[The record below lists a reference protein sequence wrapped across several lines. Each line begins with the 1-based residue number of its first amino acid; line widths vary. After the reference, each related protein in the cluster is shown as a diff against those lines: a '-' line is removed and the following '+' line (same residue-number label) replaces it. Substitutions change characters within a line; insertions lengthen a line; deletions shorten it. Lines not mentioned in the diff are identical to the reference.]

1 MNGVTAKK
9 LACPDDLGALD
20 LADDR
25 LRCVLCRRE
34 YSAPDGVFDLLPL
47 QSLRADSPEVE
58 RLQSYNAT
66 YSGRPDRAWLQPLRV
81 LMAELGN
88 RYLYSWAARRIDD
101 SAMGRSL
108 DILDAAC
115 GDGILRRHIASRHRY
130 VGVDFSARPL
140 VRAARYYPADYFRGD
155 LNHLP
160 FADASFD
167 VAVSLQS
174 FQYLDAPATAIRQI
188 ARVLKPGG
196 HFLLTVPNRGSFKYR
211 RQGLPAIQRQKFD
224 RETVRDLLSP
234 DFQVQEIAAR
244 GVWLP
249 FPKIGIHLPGTY
261 RDSLGLSW
269 TAVSERLAGN

>member
-1 MNGVTAKK
+1 MRAATGMK
-9 LACPDDLGALD
+9 LACPDDLGTLD
-20 LADDR
+20 LVDSR
-25 LRCVLCRRE
+25 LRCAVCHRE
-34 YSAPDGVFDLLPL
+34 FSVSDGIYDLLPS
-47 QSLRADSPEVE
+47 QALRADSPEVE

-66 YSGRPDRAWLQPLRV
+66 YSGRPDRTWQQPLRV
-81 LMAELGN
+81 VIAELGN
-88 RYLYSWAARRIDD
+88 RFLYSWAARRIADI
-101 SAMGRSL
+101 AQGEPL

-115 GDGILRRHIASRHRY
+115 GDGMLRRHIASRHDY
-130 VGVDFSARPL
+130 VGVDFSIRPL

-174 FQYLDAPATAIRQI
+174 FQYLDDPATAIRQI

-211 RQGLPAIQRQKFD
+211 LQGLPAIQRQKFD

-234 DFQVQEIAAR
+234 DFQVQEISTR
-244 GVWLP
+244 GLWLP
-249 FPKIGIHLPGTY
+249 FPKISIHLPGTY

-269 TAVSERLAGN
+269 TTVSERLAGK